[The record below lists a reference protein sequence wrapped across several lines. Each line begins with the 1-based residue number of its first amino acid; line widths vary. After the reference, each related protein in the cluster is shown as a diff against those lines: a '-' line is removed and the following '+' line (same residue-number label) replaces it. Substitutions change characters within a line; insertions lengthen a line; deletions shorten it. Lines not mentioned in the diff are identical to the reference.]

1 MSRGSGMWGRCS
13 LFAMACTVVL
23 GGLALLGSCGPPV
36 FPRELF
42 TITAEGAD
50 FPVMLSQTPPGAA
63 GRKIQAASGTHAAAS
78 TSTYVTGRTT
88 MAVTSTHEGQ
98 SELPASMQLNA
109 QVLRADK
116 WLQVDGAEF
125 HSEDFATYGA
135 SRSVRRLTIEGTSY
149 R

>member
-1 MSRGSGMWGRCS
+1 
-13 LFAMACTVVL
+13 
-23 GGLALLGSCGPPV
+23 V

-63 GRKIQAASGTHAAAS
+63 GRKIQAASGTQAAQS
-78 TSTYVTGRTT
+78 TSTYVVGRSTVS
-88 MAVTSTHEGQ
+88 VTNTHEGQ

-125 HSEDFATYGA
+125 RSEDFATYGA
-135 SRSVRRLTIEGTSY
+135 SRAVRRLTIEGTAY

>member
-1 MSRGSGMWGRCS
+1 MNKGTGMRGRFGFMV
-13 LFAMACTVVL
+13 CTVVL
-23 GGLALLGSCGPPV
+23 GCLTLLGSCRPPE
-36 FPRELF
+36 FPSGLF

-50 FPVMLSQTPPGAA
+50 FPVMLSQTPPGAG
-63 GRKIQAASGTHAAAS
+63 GRKIQAASGTHNAAS
-78 TSTYVTGRTT
+78 TSGYVGGRTT
-88 MAVTSTHEGQ
+88 VYVTNIQQGQ
-98 SELPASMQLNA
+98 SELPASVQLNA

-135 SRSVRRLTIEGTSY
+135 SRSVRRLTIAGTAY